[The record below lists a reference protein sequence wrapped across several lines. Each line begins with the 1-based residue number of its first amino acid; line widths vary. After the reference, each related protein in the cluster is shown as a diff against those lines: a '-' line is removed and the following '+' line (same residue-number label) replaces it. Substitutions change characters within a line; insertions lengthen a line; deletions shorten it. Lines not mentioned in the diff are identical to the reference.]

1 MKEERRTTICVA
13 VRHEGRDEN
22 NDLCGG
28 VWRWWRLGVKEE
40 MRRAEWR
47 EGSRGSCE
55 RVSVKC
61 FFFLGYTVDLSDL

>member
-55 RVSVKC
+55 REM
-61 FFFLGYTVDLSDL
+61 FFF